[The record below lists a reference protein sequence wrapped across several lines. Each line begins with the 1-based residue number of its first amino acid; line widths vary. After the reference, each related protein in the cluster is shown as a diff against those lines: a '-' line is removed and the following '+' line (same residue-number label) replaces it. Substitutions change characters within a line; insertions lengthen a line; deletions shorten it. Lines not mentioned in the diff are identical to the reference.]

1 MAARTLVAQS
11 QDADPRSMTLD
22 QQRAVSAA
30 TDTISRYEDQQAQ
43 PAASAGTTNGVP
55 TASDTTPPSGQ
66 HPFAPGSNAVTG
78 IRSPLAATMPPG
90 GVQPVTVGAQPGGPQ
105 GTGGVQPISFGGA
118 PAGDGAVP
126 ASPQAPVAPG
136 RPPPQAGGAVPLGNM
151 PPEVAAALT
160 RLQSRQGSPA
170 DGATWSAYLRS
181 VGGAIGGG
189 GASAGGQAGQGG
201 PSPAAPSAPP
211 PSGPDLP
218 NLPKGYQDP
227 GGGTRYVNDVLTR
240 AARFAQVGDPR
251 AAIFQKRAEEIQS
264 QLDMTTKARLDLQ
277 TRNAELTPG
286 QKDYQAAVAQGFQ
299 GTPLDY
305 LNTIATGKAG
315 AREQARLQADTDPS
329 RLSFAQSEAAARA
342 AGTAQ
347 GSAPYKFVSTQPTP
361 GGPTVYT
368 SEADLAGGNAVKD
381 QPAVFGQKQEA
392 LGKLDGEMQGQ
403 YQQRQVAQE
412 RLDAMA
418 NLLETFQSGAGADAK
433 AAAVAAVRAAGFN
446 IPDSATANPAAVE
459 QFSKNTT
466 ANVFSNAKDMGGRV
480 LVSELEGLQKANA
493 NPNMQPASNAAILAQ
508 QKGLLNWED
517 QHYQDYST
525 WRQANPY
532 ATDASSF
539 ETAWAK
545 AHPVGAYVAAAKKDI
560 APLGAPLPAQGQL
573 SDGQAYIV
581 KGQKVRWDAGS
592 AAFVPFTGSTAPTL
606 PGQGSQGAGRG
617 QDRQSQ
623 AQGQGQGRGQAP
635 PVAGARQAPDGNWY
649 VSDPG
654 RPGKFMMVA
663 R

>member
-1 MAARTLVAQS
+1 VNYARAQAAINGNLPFGAGKANQEGWNKIADGVAQS
-11 QDADPRSMTLD
+11 IDKSLQF
-22 QQRAVSAA
+22 
-30 TDTISRYEDQQAQ
+30 
-43 PAASAGTTNGVP
+43 TNE
-55 TASDTTPPSGQ
+55 Q
-66 HPFAPGSNAVTG
+66 KNA
-78 IRSPLAATMPPG
+78 RDPLA
-90 GVQPVTVGAQPGGPQ
+90 
-105 GTGGVQPISFGGA
+105 
-118 PAGDGAVP
+118 
-126 ASPQAPVAPG
+126 
-136 RPPPQAGGAVPLGNM
+136 
-151 PPEVAAALT
+151 
-160 RLQSRQGSPA
+160 
-170 DGATWSAYLRS
+170 
-181 VGGAIGGG
+181 IGYEH
-189 GASAGGQAGQGG
+189 
-201 PSPAAPSAPP
+201 
-211 PSGPDLP
+211 D
-218 NLPKGYQDP
+218 
-227 GGGTRYVNDVLTR
+227 R
-240 AARFAQVGDPR
+240 
-251 AAIFQKRAEEIQS
+251 E
-264 QLDMTTKARLDLQ
+264 
-277 TRNAELTPG
+277 
-286 QKDYQAAVAQGFQ
+286 DYKQ
-299 GTPLDY
+299 
-305 LNTIATGKAG
+305 
-315 AREQARLQADTDPS
+315 RARLQADTDPS
-329 RLSFAQSEAAARA
+329 RVTLAGAQAAATA
-342 AGTAQ
+342 AGA
-347 GSAPYKFVSTQPTP
+347 APYKFQATQPVP
-361 GGPTVYT
+361 GGPTVYR
-368 SEADLAGGNAVKD
+368 SDADLAADGGAVKD

-412 RLDAMA
+412 RLDAMS

-459 QFSKNTT
+459 QFSKNAT

-532 ATDASSF
+532 ATDALGF

-592 AAFVPFTGSTAPTL
+592 TSFVPFTGSTAPTL

-623 AQGQGQGRGQAP
+623 AQGQGQAP